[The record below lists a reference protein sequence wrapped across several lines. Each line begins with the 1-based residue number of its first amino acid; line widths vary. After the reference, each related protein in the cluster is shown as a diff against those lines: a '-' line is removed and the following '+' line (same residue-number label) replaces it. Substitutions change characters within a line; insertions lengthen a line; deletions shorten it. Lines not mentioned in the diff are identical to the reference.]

1 MTCVKRNQA
10 GGERI
15 HFKNVTSN
23 NNLPRIQQ
31 KKGRMLVALILFI
44 LVSLNRTYSVAQ
56 QIPLTASTLDPIHT
70 KLEEVKF
77 KGKKAVR
84 ITGLENGE
92 QVTLVKNVD
101 FKNGVFEIDVAGQ
114 PLPGSDPN
122 SRGFIGM
129 AFRIQQA
136 DSLAYNCFYLRPTN
150 GRAED
155 QLRRNH
161 SVQYISHPHF
171 PWHKLRKDNPG
182 MYESYVDIVPGEWT
196 KIKVVVKEK
205 EARLFV
211 NNSNQ
216 PCLIVKDLKGGPAQ
230 GSIGLWIGPET
241 DGYFKNLTLTKD

>member
-1 MTCVKRNQA
+1 MTPTWLKQKSRSD
-10 GGERI
+10 RTR
-15 HFKNVTSN
+15 FKNVTSN
-23 NNLPRIQQ
+23 NYLSKTKRRER
-31 KKGRMLVALILFI
+31 GMLITLVLFL
-44 LVSLNRTYSVAQ
+44 LVSLNHKIVAQ

-70 KLEEVKF
+70 KLEEVMF

-92 QVTLVKNVD
+92 QLTVVKNID
-101 FKNGVFEIDVAGQ
+101 FKNGTFEIDVAGQ

-129 AFRIQQA
+129 AFRIQQS

-161 SVQYISHPHF
+161 SVQYISHPNF
-171 PWHKLRKDNPG
+171 PWHKLRQDNPG
-182 MYESYVDIVPGEWT
+182 MYESYVDLIPGEWT
-196 KIKVVVKEK
+196 RIRVVVKEN

-216 PCLIVKDLKGGPAQ
+216 PSLIVKDLKDSRSQGG
-230 GSIGLWIGPET
+230 IGLWIGPET
-241 DGYFKNLTLTKD
+241 DGYFKNLTVTKQ